1 MQPHLRAGDG
11 RPSLGAVLIGTFVI
25 MLDTGAVYVVAPSV
39 RHDLGADRAIAGW
52 LVMGYSVAYALL
64 LGPGERLGRR
74 FGRETV
80 LLVSLGGFAAASA
93 LCGTAGSPHAL
104 VGWRV
109 LQGATAGVMN
119 PQILGLLS
127 VASRNRVPVTAL
139 VVYQVTSGVTVAL
152 GPLLAGA
159 LIAWDPAGAG
169 WRAVFLVNVP
179 VVAVLLLAVAAGRRR
194 VRSWPVL
201 PRGDPASPAAVRD
214 RRAVIG
220 AALDFWHFGAVAAVW
235 YVVASRLRWDE
246 GQSALVAGIGLLP
259 LSAAPVLASVVI
271 GCSPAR
277 GSGRRALWAGAGL
290 TAAGVAGAAA
300 VLADGGATGWVLV
313 PSLLAVGAG
322 SGLLSA
328 AVADLVLACR
338 SWRDATR
345 ADRMLNVSQR
355 LGAVG
360 GVAVAA
366 LAPVGLGAYGALGLV
381 VPLLLLAAM
390 VPDVHRPRP

>member
-1 MQPHLRAGDG
+1 
-11 RPSLGAVLIGTFVI
+11 
-25 MLDTGAVYVVAPSV
+25 
-39 RHDLGADRAIAGW
+39 
-52 LVMGYSVAYALL
+52 
-64 LGPGERLGRR
+64 
-74 FGRETV
+74 
-80 LLVSLGGFAAASA
+80 
-93 LCGTAGSPHAL
+93 
-104 VGWRV
+104 
-109 LQGATAGVMN
+109 
-119 PQILGLLS
+119 
-127 VASRNRVPVTAL
+127 
-139 VVYQVTSGVTVAL
+139 
-152 GPLLAGA
+152 
-159 LIAWDPAGAG
+159 
-169 WRAVFLVNVP
+169 
-179 VVAVLLLAVAAGRRR
+179 

-201 PRGDPASPAAVRD
+201 PCGDRASPAAVRD

-246 GQSALVAGIGLLP
+246 GQSALVAGSWLLP
-259 LSAAPVLASVVI
+259 LSAASVLAFVAI

-290 TAAGVAGAAA
+290 TAAGVTGAAA
-300 VLADGGATGWVLV
+300 VLADGGATGGGATGWVLV

-338 SWRDATR
+338 SWREATR

-381 VPLLLLAAM
+381 VPVLLLAAM

>member
-11 RPSLGAVLIGTFVI
+11 RPSFGAILIGTFVI

-39 RHDLGADRAIAGW
+39 RHDLGADRATTGW
-52 LVMGYSVAYALL
+52 LIMGYSVAYALL

-127 VASRNRVPVTAL
+127 VASRTRGPVTAL
-139 VVYQVTSGVTVAL
+139 LVYQVTSGVTVAL

-179 VVAVLLLAVAAGRRR
+179 VVAVLLAMAAGRRR
-194 VRSWPVL
+194 VRSSPVL
-201 PRGDPASPAAVRD
+201 PRGAPASPAAVRD

-246 GQSALVAGIGLLP
+246 GQSALVAGVGLLP
-259 LSAAPVLASVVI
+259 LSAVPVLVSVAI
-271 GCSPAR
+271 GCSPAH
-277 GSGRRALWAGAGL
+277 GCGRRALWAGAGL
-290 TAAGVAGAAA
+290 TAAGVTGAAA

-313 PSLLAVGAG
+313 PSLLAAGAG

-338 SWRDATR
+338 PWREATR
-345 ADRMLNVSQR
+345 ADRTLNVSQR

-390 VPDVHRPRP
+390 VPDVNRPRP